1 MSERTESAQAAASEY
16 PPLWRNW
23 NFLRFFAGRFVTNVG
38 DSLYSIAILWLVFEL
53 GESTA
58 LTGAANSLLLLP
70 FLLQIV
76 AGPVVD
82 RFRIKPILVGSQL
95 VQGVVVLVVAIAAVT
110 GTVTLELLFALIP
123 VLAVMNLLI
132 GPVQSTLVPR
142 IVADG
147 QLSRTNSALGTITY
161 GVDSLFEAVGGIFIA
176 VFGTTALFVFD
187 SATFVVAAIL
197 FAGMQIPT
205 VAGGHED
212 QPSAIRT
219 YVADL
224 RAGIEILRGTVFVE
238 LLFLSAVSNFAVGV
252 SLALLPAF
260 GSSLGGPT
268 VYGLLLGALGVGRV
282 VGSAVASS
290 LKTVPYGRL
299 VTGSYLLAGVCW
311 LGSVVTPSV
320 GLTVGLFGLAWVP
333 AGIDAVL
340 IATLNQKVFPT
351 SILGRISAIKG
362 TAATATLPIG
372 SLVGGLVGEQ
382 LGITATMGLAA
393 VGFAFPGLYVA
404 VRSSLRRLPAVA
416 NADPS
421 QFNVD
426 AVPANSEKE

>member
-1 MSERTESAQAAASEY
+1 MSESTTNDTSRTWGPPDEESHAITPVPTLFGTPWNIHRGDRTMSERTESAQAAASEY

-187 SATFVVAAIL
+187 SATF
-197 FAGMQIPT
+197 
-205 VAGGHED
+205 
-212 QPSAIRT
+212 
-219 YVADL
+219 
-224 RAGIEILRGTVFVE
+224 
-238 LLFLSAVSNFAVGV
+238 
-252 SLALLPAF
+252 
-260 GSSLGGPT
+260 
-268 VYGLLLGALGVGRV
+268 
-282 VGSAVASS
+282 
-290 LKTVPYGRL
+290 
-299 VTGSYLLAGVCW
+299 
-311 LGSVVTPSV
+311 
-320 GLTVGLFGLAWVP
+320 
-333 AGIDAVL
+333 
-340 IATLNQKVFPT
+340 
-351 SILGRISAIKG
+351 
-362 TAATATLPIG
+362 
-372 SLVGGLVGEQ
+372 
-382 LGITATMGLAA
+382 
-393 VGFAFPGLYVA
+393 
-404 VRSSLRRLPAVA
+404 
-416 NADPS
+416 
-421 QFNVD
+421 
-426 AVPANSEKE
+426 